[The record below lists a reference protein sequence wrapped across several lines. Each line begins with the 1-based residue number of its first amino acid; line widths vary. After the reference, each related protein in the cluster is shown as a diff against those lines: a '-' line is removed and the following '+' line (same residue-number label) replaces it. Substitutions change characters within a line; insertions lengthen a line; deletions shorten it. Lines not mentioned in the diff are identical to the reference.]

1 MSITGK
7 KIAFIGA
14 GNMAEALI
22 NGLLSSKIVSAKQIT
37 AVDVNLKRLDWLKDE
52 YKINTSDASDTKP
65 IEKSDVI
72 ILAVKPQIL
81 PEVLEKIGEIINEK
95 VVISIAAGITTP
107 KIESYLSKKT
117 PVIRVMPNMPALV
130 CHGATG
136 ICRGKC
142 ATKTHAA
149 LALDIFH
156 SVGYAILV
164 EEKLMDTIT
173 AISGSG
179 PAYVF
184 YLMEAMIKSAID
196 GGLPKDKAINLVAE
210 TVRGAGE
217 LVARS
222 QELPGELR
230 RRVTSPGGTTEA
242 AIKVLDVNK
251 VNFTLLTAISAAE
264 DRSKELTN

>member
-14 GNMAEALI
+14 GNMAEALMK
-22 NGLLSSKIVSAKQIT
+22 GLLSSKIVSAKQIT
-37 AVDVNLKRLDWLKDE
+37 AVDVNLKRLKWLKDE
-52 YKINTSDASDTKP
+52 YKINITDAAETKP
-65 IEKSDVI
+65 IEKADVI

-81 PEVLEKIGEIINEK
+81 PEVLEKIGKIINGK
-95 VVISIAAGITTP
+95 IVVSIAAGVSTQ
-107 KIESYLSKKT
+107 KIETYLSEKT

-130 CHGATG
+130 CHGATA

-164 EEKLMDTIT
+164 KEELMDTIT
-173 AISGSG
+173 AVSGSG

-217 LVARS
+217 LVARG
-222 QELPGELR
+222 QELPGTLR
-230 RRVTSPGGTTEA
+230 KRVTSPGGTTEA
-242 AIKVLDVNK
+242 AIKMLDKNK
-251 VNFTLLTAISAAE
+251 VNFTLLTAISAAAE
-264 DRSKELTN
+264 RSKELSN

>member
-14 GNMAEALI
+14 GNMAEALM
-22 NGLLSSKIVSAKQIT
+22 NGLLSSKIVPAKQIT
-37 AVDVNLKRLDWLKDE
+37 AVDVDSKRLDWLKDE
-52 YKINTSDASDTKP
+52 YNINTAGTDTKL

-72 ILAVKPQIL
+72 ILAVKPQVM
-81 PEVLEKIGEIINEK
+81 PDVLKEIGEKINGKI
-95 VVISIAAGITTP
+95 VISIAAGISTQ
-107 KIESYLSKKT
+107 KIESYLSEIT

-130 CHGATG
+130 CHGATA
-136 ICRGKC
+136 ICRGKY
-142 ATKTHAA
+142 AEKTHAA

-164 EEKLMDTIT
+164 EEKLMNTIT

-184 YLMEAMIKSAID
+184 YLMEAMVNSAIN

-210 TVRGAGE
+210 TVCGAGE
-217 LVARS
+217 LVART
-222 QELPGELR
+222 QEFPGELR

-242 AIKVLDVNK
+242 AIKVMDINK
-251 VNFTLLTAISAAE
+251 VNHTLLTAITAAAE
-264 DRSKELTN
+264 RSEELSN

>member
-14 GNMAEALI
+14 GNMAEALMK
-22 NGLLSSKIVSAKQIT
+22 GLLSSKIVSAKQIT
-37 AVDVNLKRLDWLKDE
+37 AVDVNTRRLKWLKDE
-52 YKINTSDASDTKP
+52 YKINITDASDTKP

-81 PEVLEKIGEIINEK
+81 PEVLEEIGEIINGK
-95 VVISIAAGITTP
+95 IVVSIAAGISTQ

-130 CHGATG
+130 CHGATA
-136 ICRGKC
+136 ICRGKF

-164 EEKLMDTIT
+164 GEKLMDTIT
-173 AISGSG
+173 AVSGSG

-217 LVARS
+217 IVARG
-222 QELPGELR
+222 QELPGKLR
-230 RRVTSPGGTTEA
+230 KRVTSPGGTTEA

-251 VNFTLLTAISAAE
+251 VNFTLLTAISAAVE
-264 DRSKELTN
+264 RSRELSN